1 MKKAPVKAKA
11 KKIYGGP
18 GTFTALADAQGS
30 SESLNGSPSR
40 WSPSGVRAL
49 STTPSSTWRHS
60 SVDADVKPATLP
72 QSLRSSSSI
81 AQIGL
86 YRPQY
91 ESTDTHGSSQSSLSF
106 QQSTSSV
113 AALTDEMGHMS
124 LGLRRRL
131 SLPVRTLIGY
141 LFV

>member
-1 MKKAPVKAKA
+1 M
-11 KKIYGGP
+11 
-18 GTFTALADAQGS
+18 
-30 SESLNGSPSR
+30 
-40 WSPSGVRAL
+40 
-49 STTPSSTWRHS
+49 
-60 SVDADVKPATLP
+60 DADVKPATLP

-91 ESTDTHGSSQSSLSF
+91 ENTGTHSSSQSSLSF

-113 AALTDEMGHMS
+113 AGLADEMGQMG

-131 SLPVRTLIGY
+131 SLPVSIQ
-141 LFV
+141 FE

>member
-1 MKKAPVKAKA
+1 M
-11 KKIYGGP
+11 
-18 GTFTALADAQGS
+18 
-30 SESLNGSPSR
+30 
-40 WSPSGVRAL
+40 
-49 STTPSSTWRHS
+49 
-60 SVDADVKPATLP
+60 DADIKPAALP

-91 ESTDTHGSSQSSLSF
+91 ESTDTHSSSQSSLSF

-113 AALTDEMGHMS
+113 AALTDEMGQMS

-131 SLPVRTLIGY
+131 SLPVCTQFGN